1 MGIDELADRQHP
13 HASAYHGLASFFI
26 SGIFLLMAVPAL
38 DLANT
43 LQRSNYQGF
52 NAMERRMA
60 AIGGYAGAGLVIL
73 LCLIAAGIAATGIRV
88 SRRTGEPA
96 VLCMPALLLALF
108 AALVWIGCVGSWHS
122 QAWHM
127 LGG

>member
-1 MGIDELADRQHP
+1 MGIDELADRPHP
-13 HASAYHGLASFFI
+13 HASVYHGLASFFI

-52 NAMERRMA
+52 NAMDRRMA

-73 LCLIAAGIAATGIRV
+73 LCLIAAGIAAAGIRV
-88 SRRTGEPA
+88 CRRTGEPA
-96 VLCMPALLLALF
+96 VP
-108 AALVWIGCVGSWHS
+108 VP
-122 QAWHM
+122 
-127 LGG
+127 